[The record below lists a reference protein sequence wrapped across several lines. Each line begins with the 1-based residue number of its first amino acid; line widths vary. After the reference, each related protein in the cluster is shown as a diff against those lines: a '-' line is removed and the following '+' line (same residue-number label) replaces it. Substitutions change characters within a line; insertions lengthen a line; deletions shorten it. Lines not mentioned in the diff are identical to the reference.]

1 MGTWSLLQL
10 MGSEFGD
17 WLRFGN
23 WGKDHD
29 FPFGLLTSGFSSI
42 LDFFLLYMLRNIL
55 VGGPSNMPLGKLCST
70 VHDSRSLQIDLF

>member
-10 MGSEFGD
+10 LGSEFGD

-23 WGKDHD
+23 WGKDYD
-29 FPFGLLTSGFSSI
+29 FPFVVLTSGFSSI

-55 VGGPSNMPLGKLCST
+55 VDGPSNMPLGKLRST
-70 VHDSRSLQIDLF
+70 LHDNRSLQKDL